1 MIFTKLMILKRI
13 VMFQM
18 FLSVLHL
25 GCKNFHK
32 YWTPCM
38 QMQTSDMKQI
48 LSITHTSYIKKLYI
62 LLNDIL
68 NDKQ

>member
-1 MIFTKLMILKRI
+1 
-13 VMFQM
+13 
-18 FLSVLHL
+18 
-25 GCKNFHK
+25 
-32 YWTPCM
+32 M

-62 LLNDIL
+62 LLIL